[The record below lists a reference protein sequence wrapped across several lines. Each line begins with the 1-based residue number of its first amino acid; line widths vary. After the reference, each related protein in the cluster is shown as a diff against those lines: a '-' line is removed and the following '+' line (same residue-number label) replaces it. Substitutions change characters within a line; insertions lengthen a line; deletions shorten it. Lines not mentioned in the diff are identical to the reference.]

1 VTAVTG
7 RPGHALT
14 FTVLGKPAPQGS
26 KRYIGRGRMI
36 ESSMAAGPWRD
47 KIAAETR
54 RAWGYAD
61 PLAGPVAVAVE
72 FFFARPAAHFGTGR
86 NRAVLK
92 PGSPPWP
99 IGRTGDVDKLVRAV
113 LDGITIGRAIA
124 DDAQVVELA
133 ASKHYSETPRCTIT
147 IREM

>member
-1 VTAVTG
+1 VTAAVGVPG
-7 RPGHALT
+7 RAIRI
-14 FTVLGKPAPQGS
+14 TVLGKPAPQGS

-36 ESSMAAGPWRD
+36 ESSKAAGPWRD

-54 RAWGYAD
+54 RAWGYAE
-61 PLAGPVAVAVE
+61 PQAGPVAVTVE

-86 NRAVLK
+86 NRAILK
-92 PGSPPWP
+92 PGSPTFP

-124 DDAQVVELA
+124 DDAQVVQLEA
-133 ASKHYSETPRCTIT
+133 CKRYAETPRATIT